1 MTYDALTKVIR
12 VVWAGGVAS
21 LAAVA
26 VRVAA
31 GVQGG
36 PPSGWIGAVVEALVP
51 FASATGFGGVLG
63 ALAGMLATVVL
74 AITVLLGM
82 LLVGPERS
90 VAAGTRPAGAGAH
103 RRAIVADGSV
113 WSWLVLTLGSSL
125 LVSPI
130 IGAVTL
136 VASTIA
142 AFPRRPRASAASV
155 GAVSIDPEKK

>member
-1 MTYDALTKVIR
+1 MTHDVWTKVIR

-26 VRVAA
+26 VRIAV
-31 GVQGG
+31 GLQGG
-36 PPSGWIGAVVEALVP
+36 PPSGWVGAVVEALVP

-74 AITVLLGM
+74 AITLLLGI
-82 LLVGPERS
+82 LLVGPERAG
-90 VAAGTRPAGAGAH
+90 AAGARPVGASAH

-136 VASTIA
+136 IASTVA
-142 AFPRRPRASAASV
+142 TFPRRPRTSDASG
-155 GAVSIDPEKK
+155 GAVSFDPEKT